1 MQNALGNEEVQT
13 LARIQ
18 GTLEGIDAVHAG
30 KIVPVAQM
38 FNPLS
43 SVASPSNPRSP
54 AFAEPAA
61 IDFAEI
67 IGQISM
73 KGPLHVEHLFKAV
86 GDILARV
93 QHSSELGSSGQCP
106 DTREIQFYNDL
117 ITLVFTVDE
126 EASVIVVAVYF
137 WENSLK

>member
-1 MQNALGNEEVQT
+1 MQA
-13 LARIQ
+13 LARIR
-18 GTLEGIDAVHAG
+18 GALEGIHAAQAG
-30 KIVPVAQM
+30 KIVPVSKM

-67 IGQISM
+67 IGRISM
-73 KGPLHVEHLFKAV
+73 KSHLLAEHLFKAV
-86 GDILARV
+86 GDILAKV
-93 QHSSELGSSGQCP
+93 QYSAELGRSGQCP

-117 ITLVFTVDE
+117 ITLVFIVDE
-126 EASVIVVAVYF
+126 EACVIVVAVYF
-137 WENSLK
+137 RNNVLK

>member
-1 MQNALGNEEVQT
+1 MQNALGNGEVEA

-18 GTLEGIDAVHAG
+18 CTLEGIDAAQDG

-67 IGQISM
+67 IGRISM
-73 KGPLHVEHLFKAV
+73 KSPLLAEHLFKAV
-86 GDILARV
+86 GDILAKL
-93 QHSSELGSSGQCP
+93 QYSSELGRSGQFP
-106 DTREIQFYNDL
+106 DTREIQLYNDL
-117 ITLVFTVDE
+117 MTLVFLVDK

-137 WENSLK
+137 RDDALK